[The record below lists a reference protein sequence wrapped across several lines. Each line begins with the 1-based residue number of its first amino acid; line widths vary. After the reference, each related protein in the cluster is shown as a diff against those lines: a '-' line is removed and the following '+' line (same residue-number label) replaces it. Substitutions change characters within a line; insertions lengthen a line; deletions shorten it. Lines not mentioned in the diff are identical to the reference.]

1 MSDGSGTEQCSSATP
16 CADRTAGCLPG
27 SRLCFV
33 DGEGD
38 DEGIVSGIRATL
50 DDAVD
55 RLATAGARDEALAT
69 FVPSRQVLL
78 FTKKARMIPLGRAWR
93 LGVFLLA
100 RDGTLHA
107 TGSITRAVA
116 PGHPGYQSVSAE
128 NRREHRAAAFRGPF
142 IPGEPV
148 NFDVAVIELD
158 AASLRSSRGPLFL
171 RDKTP
176 LVRWSPTVADDT
188 AVRFDAYLED
198 RVSLLLN
205 PPEGA

>member
-1 MSDGSGTEQCSSATP
+1 MA
-16 CADRTAGCLPG
+16 
-27 SRLCFV
+27 
-33 DGEGD
+33 
-38 DEGIVSGIRATL
+38 GIREAL

-55 RLATAGARDEALAT
+55 RLATAGARDEALAM

-78 FTKKARMIPLGRAWR
+78 FTRKARMVPLGRVWR

-116 PGHPGYQSVSAE
+116 PGYPGYQSVSAE
-128 NRREHRAAAFRGPF
+128 SRREHRAAAFRGPF
-142 IPGEPV
+142 QAGEPV
-148 NFDVAVIELD
+148 NFDASVIELD
-158 AASLRSSRGPLFL
+158 VASLRSSADPLFL
-171 RDKTP
+171 RDDTP
-176 LVRWSPTVADDT
+176 LVRWSPTAGDEA
-188 AVRFDAYLED
+188 AVPFDAYLED